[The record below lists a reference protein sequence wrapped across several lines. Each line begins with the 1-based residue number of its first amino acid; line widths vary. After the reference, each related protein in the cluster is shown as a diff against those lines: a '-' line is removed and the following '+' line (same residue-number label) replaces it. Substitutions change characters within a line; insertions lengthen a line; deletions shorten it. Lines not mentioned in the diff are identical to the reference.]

1 MTIFMISRGFP
12 SETLPQ
18 WGCFE
23 KDQAEALAALGHNVI
38 MLSVDSRFGIKGRK
52 YGLSINEHNNVKS
65 VNLFVIPGAVMDFC
79 QSFKRFIKMNE
90 YDYVYRKAVALF
102 GEPDII
108 YSHYLFVSE
117 FAVLIAAKYDKPI
130 VAIEHWSEIN
140 KDFIDKKVQ
149 LLGNRTYKYVDG
161 LISVAEPLRDSIKRH
176 FGIDSVV
183 VHNMTGKEF
192 CYAERQCSKHVIKY
206 VTTGS
211 LIYRK
216 GFDVLISAFSKAD
229 LLSSSWHLDIIGEG
243 EERRNL
249 EDAIL
254 KSGLDNNIS
263 LLGRKSKNEI
273 VKILQGADVF
283 VLPSRNENFSV
294 AVLEALACGLPVI
307 ASVCGGIRE
316 CIDEQNGLLFPV
328 DDVDALTNCI
338 QKMQITYTSYNRK
351 SIADNC
357 KEQFSPE
364 TIAKKLVDVF
374 ENVLFK
380 RKYNNNQ

>member
-1 MTIFMISRGFP
+1 MISRGFP
-12 SETLPQ
+12 SETSPQ

-23 KDQAEALAALGHNVI
+23 KDQAEALAEYGHTVI
-38 MLSVDSRFGIKGRK
+38 MLSVDSRFGIRFRK
-52 YGLSINEHNNVKS
+52 YGLSIKEHNKVKS
-65 VNLFVIPGAVMDFC
+65 VNLFVIPGAIMNFC
-79 QSFKRFIKMNE
+79 QSFKRFIKKKE

-108 YSHYLFVSE
+108 YSHYLFLSE
-117 FAVLIAAKYDKPI
+117 FAVIIASKYRKPI

-140 KDFIDKKVQ
+140 KLIIDKKVQ
-149 LLGNRTYKYVDG
+149 LLGNRTYKFVDG

-176 FGIDSVV
+176 YGIDSVV

-192 CYAERQCSKHVIKY
+192 CFHDRTHSSKVIKY
-206 VTTGS
+206 ISTGS

-229 LLSSSWHLDIIGEG
+229 LSSASWHLDIIGEG

-249 EDAIL
+249 ENAIL
-254 KSGLDNNIS
+254 KSGLGNNIS
-263 LLGRKSKNEI
+263 LLGKKTKNEI
-273 VKILQGADVF
+273 VKLLQESDVF

-307 ASVCGGIRE
+307 ASVCGGIKE

-338 QKMQITYTSYNRK
+338 QKMQISCNSYDRK
-351 SIADNC
+351 LIADNC
-357 KEQFSPE
+357 KARFSPE
-364 TIAKKLVDVF
+364 TIAKELTEVF
-374 ENVLFK
+374 ETVLSK
-380 RKYNNNQ
+380 KQINQLII